1 MKHRLNTKGIAFRY
15 TTLRPKANI
24 ETASVF
30 TTGDKKTKWR
40 QKFSFENLE
49 EFLTKLNILT
59 GKESFLVFK
68 DNKYISI
75 RTEDIAFFYVKNE
88 TTNIVTFANLE
99 FFVNY
104 SLEQIQHLLPGKQF
118 FRLNR
123 QYLVSFNVIK
133 EVEHYFNRKLLINA
147 ILPTKEK
154 LIVPKEKATSFLHWL
169 DNR

>member
-1 MKHRLNTKGIAFRY
+1 MKHRLSTNGIALRY

-24 ETASVF
+24 ETASAF
-30 TTGDKKTKWR
+30 APADKRANLR
-40 QKFSFENLE
+40 QQYSLESLE
-49 EFLTKLNILT
+49 EFLIKLNVVT

-68 DNKYISI
+68 NNKYISI
-75 RTEDIAFFYVKNE
+75 RTGDIAYFYVKNE
-88 TTNIVTFANLE
+88 STNIVTFSNIE
-99 FFVNY
+99 FLVNY
-104 SLEQIQHLLPGKQF
+104 SLEQIQHLLPNKRF

-133 EVEHYFNRKLLINA
+133 EVEHYFNRKLLINV
-147 ILPTKEK
+147 IVPTKEK

>member
-1 MKHRLNTKGIAFRY
+1 MKHRLSTKGIALRY
-15 TTLRPKANI
+15 ATLRPKANI
-24 ETASVF
+24 ETTAIF
-30 TTGDKKTKWR
+30 PTTDKKAKLR
-40 QKFSFENLE
+40 QQYIFENLE

-68 DNKYISI
+68 NNKYISI
-75 RTEDIAFFYVKNE
+75 RTGDIAFFYVKNE
-88 TTNIVTFANLE
+88 STNIVTFSNLE
-99 FFVNY
+99 FSVNY

-147 ILPTKEK
+147 IVPTKEK